1 MEVIGYVG
9 RLLLHRNPWSLDGF
23 KVQIVCLILA
33 PTLICAGIY
42 LTLKHVALAV
52 GPGLSRL
59 QPRLYTWI
67 FIPLDVFCLVLQ
79 GVGGSVDASAETDPE
94 RLRIGNN
101 IIIAGI
107 VLQVAV
113 LSGFGLLSLDFFW
126 RVRRHHH
133 HQQQQ
138 QCHSPV
144 DNDTESTT
152 TRRRVWK
159 DPRFRI
165 FCTSVAAAYL
175 GILTRCIYRIVEMA
189 GGWANPIMQNEVDF
203 IVLEGVMILYPA
215 ILLTVVPPG
224 IYFPQMAMNSSTT
237 RSDHE
242 DGSPPALEEEQQQ
255 QQGSSSVGAVSGD
268 GKMGLVMKEA

>member
-1 MEVIGYVG
+1 MLNKWFEFGFYVDQSMRSAMPCG
-9 RLLLHRNPWSLDGF
+9 TSSKRDSATKSNQSRVHKYPYR
-23 KVQIVCLILA
+23 QIVQRRKRRLENINVVNLWDSLPEA
-33 PTLICAGIY
+33 VY
-42 LTLKHVALAV
+42 LTFEVMES
-52 GPGLSRL
+52 GLSRL

-133 HQQQQ
+133 QQQQQ

-159 DPRFRI
+159 DPQFRI

-175 GILTRCIYRIVEMA
+175 GILTRCIYRYIA
-189 GGWANPIMQNEVDF
+189 SAFNRRKPRY
-203 IVLEGVMILYPA
+203 ILGPG
-215 ILLTVVPPG
+215 LT
-224 IYFPQMAMNSSTT
+224 
-237 RSDHE
+237 
-242 DGSPPALEEEQQQ
+242 GS
-255 QQGSSSVGAVSGD
+255 
-268 GKMGLVMKEA
+268 